1 MSELEN
7 KIASLLHEDA
17 FLTPEQISVMLGIT
31 EAEVS
36 SVIKKLENDGIIM
49 GYRAVINPEKTSSDT
64 VSALIEVKITPQ
76 RDRGFDAIART
87 IYSYPEVKSCYLMSG
102 SFDLMV
108 IVEGENIREVA
119 SFVSE
124 RLSVLDNV
132 LSCATHFILKRYKQD
147 DNVFTDINDDKRQ
160 VVSP

>member
-1 MSELEN
+1 MGELEKKVVN
-7 KIASLLHEDA
+7 LLHGDA
-17 FLTPEQISVMLGIT
+17 KLDNAAIAVMLDKSESEI
-31 EAEVS
+31 AQAV
-36 SVIKKLENDGIIM
+36 KKLEESGIIM
-49 GYRAVINPEKTSSDT
+49 GYRAVVNPEKTGADT

-102 SFDLMV
+102 AFDLMV

-147 DNVFTDINDDKRQ
+147 DNIFADSNDDKRQ

>member
-1 MSELEN
+1 MNELEI
-7 KIASLLHEDA
+7 KILELLHDDA
-17 FLTPEQISVMLGIT
+17 KLTVDQLSIMLGKGEDEI
-31 EAEVS
+31 A
-36 SVIKKLENDGIIM
+36 SVIKSLEDRKIIM
-49 GYRAVINPEKTSSDT
+49 GYGAVINPEKAAADT

-76 RDRGFDAIART
+76 RDRGFDSIARA

-102 SFDLMV
+102 AFDLMV
-108 IVEGENIREVA
+108 IVEGNNIREVA

-132 LSCATHFILKRYKQD
+132 LSCATHFILKHYKVD
-147 DNVFTDINDDKRQ
+147 GTIFTEKDDDKRQ

>member
-1 MSELEN
+1 
-7 KIASLLHEDA
+7 
-17 FLTPEQISVMLGIT
+17 
-31 EAEVS
+31 
-36 SVIKKLENDGIIM
+36 
-49 GYRAVINPEKTSSDT
+49 
-64 VSALIEVKITPQ
+64 
-76 RDRGFDAIART
+76 
-87 IYSYPEVKSCYLMSG
+87 MSG

-147 DNVFTDINDDKRQ
+147 DNIFADSNDDKRQ

>member
-1 MSELEN
+1 MNELEI
-7 KIASLLHEDA
+7 KIADLLHNDA
-17 FLTPEQISVMLGIT
+17 KLTTGQLAIMLDKT
-31 EAEVS
+31 EAEIASTVKALED
-36 SVIKKLENDGIIM
+36 KKIIM
-49 GYRAVINPEKTSSDT
+49 GYSAVINPEKTSADK

-76 RDRGFDAIART
+76 RDCGFDSIARA

-102 SFDLMV
+102 AFDLMV
-108 IVEGENIREVA
+108 IVEGNNIREVA

-132 LSCATHFILKRYKQD
+132 LSCATHFILKHYKSD
-147 DNVFTDINDDKRQ
+147 GTVFTEKDDDKRQ